1 MNRVYRLVWN
11 PVRRQ
16 VQVVSELTAA
26 SRSNTN
32 GSRTV
37 CSAFVR
43 TAMPTVS
50 VIAAA
55 VSLAGF
61 SPMASAVTCSATSTA
76 GCSAIG
82 GAGIPARTGSGGAGN
97 GDGGGASTFNASTGT
112 TDPVSGAA
120 SSTGIGGA
128 GAATQDGAGGAGGA
142 VGGSGS
148 GTLAVNTSVIGGGGT
163 AGALATN
170 FGTGGGGGG
179 AGFVFSGFNLS
190 LDSGAT
196 VQGGAGGAGGQG
208 AAPVASNG
216 GGGGGGGTGLMSTT
230 PGTFITNNGIVAGGA
245 GGAGGGGGATGF
257 GGGGGAGGDGMLV
270 LGTNT
275 SVVNTGSV
283 TGGAGAASGS
293 GSSASPNT
301 FGGGGAGVRLV
312 GAGSSIANIGTINGG
327 DSSGGVAGA
336 GIVTYG
342 NATITNAGTISGG
355 LSGGA
360 NASSI
365 QFGGTGNNLNLLSGS
380 TLNGAVTL
388 DAGATATIAAQNPNL
403 SLTPSVVL
411 TDSASTV
418 TFSGTT
424 TGLTVSGAVTGAGN
438 TVATGAGGKITMT
451 AGNTYTGSTTIS
463 GGQLALTGS
472 GSIAASSGLLDNGL
486 FDISGTTSGAQI
498 KNLTGSGAVA
508 LGSRTLSITSGSG
521 TFSGSIG
528 GSGGVNVSGGTTTL
542 AGGNAYTGAT
552 TIGGGTLALSGAG
565 DISASSGVINNGS
578 FDISG
583 TTSGASIATISGT
596 GSVALGG
603 KTLTV
608 NKGSGAFGGSITG
621 TGGLTVSGGA
631 LSLTSAMGYTG
642 TTTISGGTLA
652 LSGAGDISA
661 SSGVVANGTFDVSGA
676 AGNAS
681 IRSLFGSGTVALGN
695 NTLTLVNA
703 SGNFSGSINGAG
715 TLVLAGGSQVLA
727 APSNITGS
735 VTIGAGTLALTGGG
749 SIAAANGLIDNGTF
763 DISGT
768 TSGAQIKQ
776 LTGTGTVTL
785 GARTLGVT
793 DASGTFAG
801 SINGTGGFLLTS
813 GTQTL
818 TGVNGYTGGT
828 TISAGTLA
836 LSGGGVLSSAT
847 PITLAS
853 SNATLDLSAA
863 SAQQFASLS
872 GASGSRVLLGG
883 NALTVGDA
891 TDTTFGGTLSG
902 PGAFVKQGTGT
913 LTLDG
918 ISRAFSGTTTIAAG
932 TLEVGDAA
940 DPSALL
946 GGNVQVASNG
956 TLRGHGTVAG
966 NVANAG
972 LVAPGGTIGTLTLG
986 GDYTQASNGTL
997 SIEVSPTAASQL
1009 RVGGTAA
1016 LNGTLHIVYDP
1027 GTYSA
1032 GRYSLLTAGNGVSGT
1047 FSSITNSALAG
1058 ADLSS
1063 LQQSIT
1069 YGANQVDLALTAAS
1083 NPTTGGPGPIVIAPQ
1098 NTTIFTTEGTSAL
1111 TRAQTINSALVARLG
1126 RNSEAGGST
1135 ISPAG
1140 TWVSA
1145 MGSSTKVS
1153 GTGGRPGFLAREYG
1167 FLAGID
1173 HREGANTVGIAA
1185 GYSHTALDESST
1197 GDSSAADT
1205 LRIALY
1211 GTRSFGPIDLAAT
1224 VGYGLDFLSQKRPF
1238 GSIGT
1243 AEGDHYGNE
1252 FSAALQAGMPIAVG
1266 GVTMTP
1272 RLGLRYAYF
1281 RGNGFSESGAQGQNL
1296 SVDADNAR
1304 SLQPFVSLA
1313 IDKAFG
1319 DALAPIDVEWRVG
1332 YAYEALNHARGLAVT
1347 SQDGTSFSAPG
1358 TDLPR
1363 SYLMTGASV
1372 SFRPA
1377 KSMSVAVGLDA
1388 LLNVGHASA
1397 QSAYARLDY
1406 RF

>member
-16 VQVVSELTAA
+16 VQVASELTATP
-26 SRSNTN
+26 RGNTN
-32 GSRTV
+32 DSRPV
-37 CSAFVR
+37 RGALVHSA
-43 TAMPTVS
+43 APTLS
-50 VIAAA
+50 IIAAA
-55 VSLAGF
+55 VGLAGF
-61 SPMASAVTCSATSTA
+61 SPTASAVTCSATSTA
-76 GCSAIG
+76 GCGAIG

-97 GDGGGASTFNASTGT
+97 GNGGGASTFNVSTGT
-112 TDPVSGAA
+112 TDLISGFA
-120 SSTGIGGA
+120 SSTGVGGQ
-128 GAATQDGAGGAGGA
+128 GAATQDGSGGPGGVVGASSSGTIGFNGSAIGGAG
-142 VGGSGS
+142 
-148 GTLAVNTSVIGGGGT
+148 T
-163 AGALATN
+163 AGPLATN

-179 AGFVFSGFNLS
+179 AGFVFSGFNLT

-196 VQGGAGGAGGQG
+196 VLGGAGGVGGQG
-208 AAPVASNG
+208 AAPVVSNG
-216 GGGGGGGTGLMSTT
+216 GGGGGGGTGLLSTAA
-230 PGTFITNNGIVAGGA
+230 GTGIVNNATVAGGA
-245 GGAGGGGGATGF
+245 GGAGGGGGATGS
-257 GGGGGAGGDGMLV
+257 GGGGGAGGDGMLL
-270 LGTNT
+270 LGANTNI
-275 SVVNTGSV
+275 VNTGSV
-283 TGGAGAASGS
+283 TGGAGGAPGN
-293 GSSASPNT
+293 GSSEIPNT
-301 FGGGGAGVRLV
+301 TGGGGAGVRLV
-312 GAGSSIANIGTINGG
+312 GAGSSIANIGTISGG
-327 DSSGGVAGA
+327 NSSAGVAGA

-342 NATITNAGTISGG
+342 NTTITNGGTISGG

-365 QFGGTGNNLNLLSGS
+365 EFGGTGNTLNLLSGS

-388 DAGATATIAAQNPNL
+388 DAGATATIAAQNPGL
-403 SLTPSVVL
+403 SLAPSVVL

-418 TFSGTT
+418 TFSGMA
-424 TGLTVSGAVTGAGN
+424 TGLTISGVVAGAGN
-438 TVATGAGGKITMT
+438 TVVTGTGGNITM
-451 AGNTYTGSTTIS
+451 AAVNTYTGSTTIS

-498 KNLTGSGAVA
+498 KNLTGSGTVA
-508 LGSRTLSITSGSG
+508 LGTRTLTITNGNG
-521 TFSGSIG
+521 TFSGAIG
-528 GSGGVNVSGGTTTL
+528 GAGGVTTSGTTTL
-542 AGGNAYTGAT
+542 AGGNPYTGA
-552 TIGGGTLALSGAG
+552 
-565 DISASSGVINNGS
+565 
-578 FDISG
+578 
-583 TTSGASIATISGT
+583 
-596 GSVALGG
+596 
-603 KTLTV
+603 
-608 NKGSGAFGGSITG
+608 
-621 TGGLTVSGGA
+621 
-631 LSLTSAMGYTG
+631 
-642 TTTISGGTLA
+642 TTISGGTLA
-652 LSGAGDISA
+652 LSGAGAISA
-661 SSGVVANGTFDVSGA
+661 SSGVV
-676 AGNAS
+676 
-681 IRSLFGSGTVALGN
+681 
-695 NTLTLVNA
+695 
-703 SGNFSGSINGAG
+703 
-715 TLVLAGGSQVLA
+715 
-727 APSNITGS
+727 
-735 VTIGAGTLALTGGG
+735 
-749 SIAAANGLIDNGTF
+749 DNGTF

-768 TSGAQIKQ
+768 TSGAQVKQ

-793 DASGTFAG
+793 NASGTFAG

-818 TGVNGYTGGT
+818 TGANSYTGGT
-828 TISAGTLA
+828 MITAGTLA

-863 SAQQFASLS
+863 SAQQFANLS
-872 GASGSRVLLGG
+872 GASGSRVVLGS

-918 ISRAFSGTTTIAAG
+918 VSSAFSGTTTVAAG

-940 DPSALL
+940 NPSALL

-972 LVAPGGTIGTLTLG
+972 VVAPGGTIGTLTLG

-1009 RVGGTAA
+1009 HVGGAAA

-1032 GRYSLLTAGNGVSGT
+1032 GRYALLSAGNGVSGR
-1047 FSSITNSALAG
+1047 FSSVTNSALAG

-1069 YGANQVDLALTAAS
+1069 YGANEVDLALAAAS
-1083 NPTTGGPGPIVIAPQ
+1083 NTTTGGTTPVVIAPQ
-1098 NTTIFTTEGTSAL
+1098 DTTIFATEGTSAL
-1111 TRAQTINSALVARLG
+1111 NRAQTISSALLARSG
-1126 RNSEAGGST
+1126 RNSVAGGSAT
-1135 ISPAG
+1135 SPAG
-1140 TWVSA
+1140 SWISA
-1145 MGSSTKVS
+1145 TGSSTKVS
-1153 GTGGRPGFLAREYG
+1153 GTDGRPGFLAREYG
-1167 FLAGID
+1167 FMAGID
-1173 HREGANTVGIAA
+1173 HREGAGTVGIAA
-1185 GYSHTALDESST
+1185 GYSHTSIDESLT

-1205 LRIALY
+1205 LRVALY
-1211 GTRSFGPIDLAAT
+1211 GARSFGPIDLAAT

-1266 GVTMTP
+1266 SVTMTP

-1281 RGNGFSESGAQGQNL
+1281 RGNGFGESGAQGQNL

-1319 DALAPIDVEWRVG
+1319 NTLAPIDVQWRIG
-1332 YAYEALNHARGLAVT
+1332 YAWEALSHARGLAVT
-1347 SQDGTSFSAPG
+1347 SQDGTTFSAPG

-1363 SYLMTGASV
+1363 AYLTTGASV
-1372 SFRPA
+1372 GFHPA
-1377 KSMSVAVGLDA
+1377 KSVSVAVGLDA